1 MPLQLLADT
10 EHSFVYRNVDA
21 TEAGPQQY
29 GSSSLQDGRS
39 LRDAIT
45 NQFCYWFS
53 FFNAHTRGVCNK
65 KKKRILCESVTKNI
79 SITTRLTE
87 RSKG

>member
-65 KKKRILCESVTKNI
+65 RNASYVNQLRRTFQS
-79 SITTRLTE
+79 LQD
-87 RSKG
+87 